1 MDKIASPQ
9 DLQLELRFLI
19 TACNKG
25 STGSSRPSR
34 EKLAAK
40 LNELADR
47 VTDRVAA
54 NPPEQTVKM
63 LKDKIKGAQAIYDQ
77 LSATTY
83 VKYNISDFWKSELPK
98 ARTLSDRITKRKK
111 ALQSTLYDFIRQ
123 AKKDLRDAEKSR

>member
-19 TACNKG
+19 TACTK
-25 STGSSRPSR
+25 GSSRPSR

-40 LNELADR
+40 LNELA
-47 VTDRVAA
+47 DRVAA